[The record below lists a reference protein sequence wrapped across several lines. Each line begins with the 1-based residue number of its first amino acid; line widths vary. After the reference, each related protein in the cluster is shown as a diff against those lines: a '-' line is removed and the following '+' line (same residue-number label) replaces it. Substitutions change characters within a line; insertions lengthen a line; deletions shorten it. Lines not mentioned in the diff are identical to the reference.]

1 MVEFFSY
8 PLAHTCL
15 TRKSSA
21 IATFWSSHLM
31 NMKTM
36 ICDKY
41 AVQQNDNKIHGMG
54 KPWDLTGS
62 KDLMLT

>member
-1 MVEFFSY
+1 M
-8 PLAHTCL
+8 
-15 TRKSSA
+15 
-21 IATFWSSHLM
+21 I
-31 NMKTM
+31 TM